1 MGKFQG
7 LARIRT
13 GSGLKPILAIC

>member
-13 GSGLKPILAIC
+13 G